1 MGHSVCGLSNSKSK
15 NLNKR
20 GEKKKKTQN
29 LQQNP
34 NLIDQSMTKLNQ
46 LSAVRAV
53 EDDATSNWRAVD
65 QWRRWSLQTKGD
77 GSCLICEGSVRVRE
91 SDLKKK
97 EREHELNL

>member
-20 GEKKKKTQN
+20 GGKKKTQN

-46 LSAVRAV
+46 LLAVRAV
-53 EDDATSNWRAVD
+53 EDDATSNRRALD